1 MPTEAI
7 FENIAERIQQEIGR
21 AQKSIVIAVAWFTN
35 KNIFTSL
42 LSKAQSGCTIS
53 LMISNDEINNNSQI
67 NFTELAQYNSKFYKI
82 GNGETE
88 LMHNKFCVIDYSTV
102 ITGSYNWS
110 YKAESNFEN
119 IIITA
124 NDTALAEQFI
134 SEFNQIRKKYFPEEQ
149 KTEVIFPLEKIIKR
163 LEILKNYILLEDVE
177 EFKTEISKLSE
188 YKFNSDIFEII
199 SAIES
204 REFGIAVNRIQNFI
218 SLNQQLA
225 VWNDPVV
232 PALKLEMKLL
242 ENQLNAFDNEKI
254 ELEKLLSDFHYRHSI
269 ELGTIILEIL
279 KLRKLK
285 FKDDKKKSEEAE
297 NDYQQYN
304 EAYQKEKEKKQFDLT
319 VIEKIDLKQKF
330 RRASFLCHPDKVEDK
345 FKSDAQKTF
354 IELKAAYDAN
364 DLKKVVEILDELEKG
379 NFFRNISDTVSEK
392 EKLKAAISKLRR
404 KIKELENEILT
415 IKQSEAYKT
424 ISSIADWN
432 NYFAETKEKLAKEL
446 EELKNEILNI
456 KNN

>member
-7 FENIAERIQQEIGR
+7 FENIAERIQYEIGR

-42 LSKAQSGCTIS
+42 LSKAQNGCSIS

-67 NFTELAQYNSKFYKI
+67 SFNELEKFNSKFYLI
-82 GNGETE
+82 GDGQTE

-119 IIITA
+119 IIINS

-134 SEFNQIRKKYFPEEQ
+134 SEFNQIRKKYFPEEK
-149 KTEVIFPLEKIIKR
+149 KTEKVFPLEKIIKR

-204 REFGIAVNRIQNFI
+204 REFGIAVNKIQNFI
-218 SLNQQLA
+218 SQNQQLA

-319 VIEKIDLKQKF
+319 VIEKTDLKQKF

-446 EELKNEILNI
+446 EELKNEIFV
-456 KNN
+456 